1 LLTAKA
7 AYFARRNK
15 VHRSMVFKRWT
26 RPVQAIAGH
35 CATVLFVVMA
45 ARAGDAHAQPAPYC
59 LPGQVPSFEP
69 GLSELNDQIGG
80 LLGEPLE
87 CLHPDLGSGDSIQ
100 VTSTGLAVIQARTNL
115 PGFVSGEEHWQLT
128 PDGVVYWT
136 EPAAAPAPPPAAPP
150 SGIAPPAIVD
160 VVVADAAARLQVDPS
175 EVQVMRWERVAWP
188 DSSLGCPQPGGVYL
202 QVITPGWLVMVE
214 AAGQTLEYHTDEAG
228 HLAVCGMLRPRVP
241 PIDGT

>member
-1 LLTAKA
+1 
-7 AYFARRNK
+7 
-15 VHRSMVFKRWT
+15 
-26 RPVQAIAGH
+26 
-35 CATVLFVVMA
+35 MA
-45 ARAGDAHAQPAPYC
+45 AGAGDAHAQPAPYC
-59 LPGQVPSFEP
+59 LPGQVPAFEP

-87 CLHPDLGSGDSIQ
+87 CLHPDQDSGDSIQ

-128 PDGVVYWT
+128 PQGVVYWT
-136 EPAAAPAPPPAAPP
+136 EPAAVPAPPP
-150 SGIAPPAIVD
+150 SSIGRPAIVD
-160 VVVADAAARLQVDPS
+160 EVIADAAARLQVDPS
-175 EVQVMRWERVAWP
+175 EVQIQRWGHIQWP

-202 QVITPGWLVMVE
+202 QVITPGWVVGVE

-228 HLAVCGMLRPRVP
+228 HLAACNTLHPRVP